1 MPRLPD
7 STRYKRTGPVS
18 AGMAPDKADKKA
30 PSDPEDKEDDSVPD
44 KGGIWNP
51 TFEDIRKRS
60 WPHLEWYYG
69 R

>member
-1 MPRLPD
+1 MSRLLD
-7 STRYKRTGPVS
+7 STRYKRTGHVS
-18 AGMAPDKADKKA
+18 AGMASDKADKKA
-30 PSDPEDKEDDSVPD
+30 PSDPEDKEEASVPK

-51 TFEDIRKRS
+51 TFENTRKRS

>member
-1 MPRLPD
+1 
-7 STRYKRTGPVS
+7 
-18 AGMAPDKADKKA
+18 MASDKADKKA
-30 PSDPEDKEDDSVPD
+30 PSDPEDKEEASVPK

-51 TFEDIRKRS
+51 TFENTRKRS